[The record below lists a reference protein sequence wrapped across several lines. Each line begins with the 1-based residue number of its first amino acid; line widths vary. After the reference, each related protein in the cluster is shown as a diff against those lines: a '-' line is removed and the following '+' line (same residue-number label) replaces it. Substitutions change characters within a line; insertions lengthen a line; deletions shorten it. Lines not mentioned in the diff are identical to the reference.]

1 MRDILKMV
9 VVLAVITGI
18 SGLLL
23 AAVNEGT
30 QEQRRQQVL
39 RFVKGPAVDEVLRGA
54 TNNPLQDARELH
66 LAPVDVTDEEADALL
81 VDIFPGFKDGALW
94 AVALEASGRG
104 YGGNV
109 GVIVGID
116 VARNEVVGI
125 GVTTHAETPGLGARV
140 ADAGFRAR
148 FRGLAL
154 DRPAR
159 VLADGGQVE
168 AVSGATTSSRA
179 VCEAVNKAVS
189 LYLKN
194 QNKILEA
201 VGGTM

>member
-9 VVLAVITGI
+9 VVLAVITGV

-54 TNNPLQDARELH
+54 TNNPLQDAREMQLVAADPEAAVAEV
-66 LAPVDVTDEEADALL
+66 LVDV
-81 VDIFPGFKDGALW
+81 FPGFRDGNLW

-104 YGGNV
+104 YGGDV

-116 VARNEVVGI
+116 VTRNEVVGI
-125 GVTTHAETPGLGARV
+125 GITTHAETPGLGARV
-140 ADAGFRAR
+140 ADAGFRNR

-154 DRPAR
+154 DRPAK
-159 VLADGGQVE
+159 VLADGGHVDS
-168 AVSGATTSSRA
+168 VSGATMSSRA
-179 VCEAVNKAVS
+179 VCEAVNKAVA
-189 LYLKN
+189 LYLRN